1 MADLLGGLTSSGW
14 LFLFAWVLPSSI
26 FVSGVAT
33 LVLPAAR
40 DAIAPEAAMLAS
52 FAFVEQSLVL
62 AFLALALG
70 LVMGAASTPLY
81 RLLEGY
87 SWPGRLRNWGMDRQ
101 RSRKELIAKS
111 VEELEDGPEKALRY
125 EELQRFPG
133 DPDVAPSRL
142 GNALRA
148 FETYGVD
155 RYNLDSQSFWTE
167 LLTVVPDSLRTE
179 LARARANVDFFVAAT
194 YLSAAF
200 GVLAV
205 ATGLAARTAGAGLA
219 LLGVV
224 ALVLSPCCYRLA
236 VTSTTYWASTVRALV
251 HLGRKELAAG
261 LGLRLPRE
269 LEQEREMWH
278 LLAAFVFYP
287 YDPKWADRLDEYRT
301 ATAADAGDAGDA
313 GDVEPK

>member
-1 MADLLGGLTSSGW
+1 
-14 LFLFAWVLPSSI
+14 
-26 FVSGVAT
+26 
-33 LVLPAAR
+33 VLPAAR

-87 SWPGRLRNWGMDRQ
+87 SWPRRLRNWGMDRQ

-142 GNALRA
+142 GNAL
-148 FETYGVD
+148 
-155 RYNLDSQSFWTE
+155 
-167 LLTVVPDSLRTE
+167 
-179 LARARANVDFFVAAT
+179 
-194 YLSAAF
+194 
-200 GVLAV
+200 
-205 ATGLAARTAGAGLA
+205 
-219 LLGVV
+219 
-224 ALVLSPCCYRLA
+224 
-236 VTSTTYWASTVRALV
+236 RALV

-301 ATAADAGDAGDA
+301 ATAADAGDAGD
-313 GDVEPK
+313 VEPA

>member
-1 MADLLGGLTSSGW
+1 VADLLGGLTSSGW

-87 SWPGRLRNWGMDRQ
+87 SWPRRLRNWGMDRQ

-148 FETYGVD
+148 
-155 RYNLDSQSFWTE
+155 
-167 LLTVVPDSLRTE
+167 
-179 LARARANVDFFVAAT
+179 
-194 YLSAAF
+194 
-200 GVLAV
+200 
-205 ATGLAARTAGAGLA
+205 
-219 LLGVV
+219 
-224 ALVLSPCCYRLA
+224 
-236 VTSTTYWASTVRALV
+236 LV

-261 LGLRLPRE
+261 LGLRLQRE

-301 ATAADAGDAGDA
+301 ATAADAGDAGD
-313 GDVEPK
+313 VEPA